1 MKKAIVKILI
11 FIFVPIVVI
20 VIFYAIIS
28 VFKKKKPGL
37 GFVYKCD
44 QDGDDS
50 SKFFGD
56 NWQARGAV
64 CDGLYIPFG
73 VKLKNKKYEDVLAKM
88 GELYAINPELKKKM
102 KTLAKTAVEQTK
114 INTTT

>member
-1 MKKAIVKILI
+1 MKKNILKILM

-20 VIFYAIIS
+20 VIFYAIIYAY
-28 VFKKKKPGL
+28 KKKKPG
-37 GFVYKCD
+37 FHFAYKCD
-44 QDGDDS
+44 QEGDDS

-73 VKLKNKKYEDVLAKM
+73 VKLNKKNYVDVLAKM
-88 GELYAINPELKKKM
+88 GELYGQDNTTKKDM
-102 KTLAKTAVEQTK
+102 KALAKTAVTQT
-114 INTTT
+114 T